1 MERYK
6 ITPDGYIGVSVSGS
20 RNEAA
25 LTLEREIIDFVS
37 KNTGYSVTKVIIPGM
52 GSATGG
58 PHPDFLEMIRM
69 SFEIAGYLGAAWK
82 TEQFFRQKA
91 KSRIDKKARKQ
102 LVNRQHLF
110 IVLTHGEP
118 IPDLSVRRLTVR
130 DLVALLPYLR
140 EKLSDVENFTLM
152 IMGKSA
158 SGNQVNFSNLK
169 LKDLQGKA
177 LRRMIKVS
185 EREEGPIG
193 YTSEDLNMLIFKPN
207 SRLY

>member
-1 MERYK
+1 MEQCK

-20 RNEAA
+20 RNNAA
-25 LTLEREIIDFVS
+25 SILEREIIDFIA
-37 KNTGYSVTKVIIPGM
+37 KNTGYPVTKVLIPGM
-52 GSATGG
+52 GALGG
-58 PHPDFLEMIRM
+58 PPSDFIELVRT
-69 SFEIAGYLGAAWK
+69 SFEIAGYLGVAWK
-82 TEQFFRQKA
+82 MEQFFRRKV
-91 KSRIDKKARKQ
+91 KSRIDKKARRQ

-110 IVLTHGEP
+110 IVLTHGDP
-118 IPDLSVRRLTVR
+118 IPDSSIQRLTIR
-130 DLVALLPYLR
+130 DLVALLPHLR
-140 EKLSDVENFTLM
+140 EKLSAVENFTLM

-158 SGNQVNFSNLK
+158 SGDQVNFSNLK

-185 EREEGPIG
+185 KRDEGPIG